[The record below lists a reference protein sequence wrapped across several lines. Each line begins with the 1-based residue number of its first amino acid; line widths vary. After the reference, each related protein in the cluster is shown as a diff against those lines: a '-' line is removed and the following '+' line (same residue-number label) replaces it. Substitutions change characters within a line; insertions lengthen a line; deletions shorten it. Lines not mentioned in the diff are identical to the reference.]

1 VTARLE
7 KARTAATPAPVQLFR
22 ETRQAAWAAARAA
35 FPPRPA
41 AADWLATRMGLE
53 PVVGLLGRAP
63 FAVEHPGSQ
72 RWRFRGARLAMT
84 WLADQPGG
92 AWQQRWLASGAESAG
107 RDWKRG
113 CARWLDDRGVHVGR
127 RLDLLSVGLILA
139 ASADIIRPSL
149 SWLAAPGVSPW
160 ALARTLEHGRD
171 PAGFARLRAAVGEA
185 GQITAGARHATI
197 GRAAVLVAAKGGTLA
212 DVTAGDFLELLDAER
227 EDRGRPRDYS
237 AVSWRLLQQAGAF
250 GPHAPAALAQLL
262 TIGQRSPAELIDR
275 YQLTCRPVRDLLVDY
290 LQERQ
295 PVLDHRSLDTLAQ
308 QLGRNFWA
316 DLEHHHPGISSVNLP
331 PEVAAGWKQ
340 RLRTKTTASR
350 RAGTGPQAP
359 RLTCRHT
366 LLAVRAFYLDLAC
379 WATED
384 PARWGPWAAPS
395 PVSKAD
401 VNSRKEDRRRKS
413 RMDTRTRERLPVLP
427 VLVRSAAEHHART
440 AEALA
445 AASRTP
451 PGGTF
456 TVGGEAFTRTA
467 ARKPGI
473 RIWAQDASGRRHD
486 LTWEEDHTF
495 WTWAIIEVL
504 RATGVRVEELLEL
517 TYHSLVQYRL
527 PSTGEL
533 VPLLQI
539 APSKTDAERLLV
551 ISPDLAEVLSA
562 IITRLQ
568 QPDGKIPLTGRYDGH
583 EHIWQPPAPL
593 LFQRR
598 GGTETR
604 QISTGTVRNML
615 NAALAR
621 AGLTGP
627 AGQPLI
633 FTPHDFRRMFITDA
647 ILAGLPPH
655 IAQVIAGHRDVN
667 VTLGYKAVYP
677 EEVIKNH
684 LAFLARRRAQRPTD
698 EYRTPTDDEW
708 QQFLGHFERRKVSA
722 GLCGRA
728 FATPCIHE
736 HACIR
741 CPMLWPDPTQR
752 PRLAEIRDNL
762 IARISEAEHQGWLGE
777 VEGLKISLAGA
788 DDKLT
793 QIDRRARRQ
802 PVDLGIPAIRTSRSP
817 RPCPDISPILS
828 PSC

>member
-7 KARTAATPAPVQLFR
+7 EARTAATPAPVQLFR

-41 AADWLATRMGLE
+41 AADWPATHMDQE
-53 PVVGLLGRAP
+53 SVVGLLSQEP

-92 AWQQRWLASGAESAG
+92 TWQQRWLASSAETAG
-107 RDWKRG
+107 RDWKRD
-113 CARWLDDRGVHVGR
+113 CARWLDDRGVHVGQ

-139 ASADIIRPSL
+139 ASADIIRPSP

-197 GRAAVLVAAKGGTLA
+197 GRAAVLVAAKGGALA

-227 EDRGRPRDYS
+227 HGHGRPRDYS
-237 AVSWRLLQQAGAF
+237 AVSWRLLRQAGAF
-250 GPHAPAALAQLL
+250 GPHAPGTLAQLL

-275 YQLTCRPVRDLLVDY
+275 YQLSCRPVRDLLVDY

-295 PVLDHRSLDTLAQ
+295 PALDHRSLDTLAQ

-316 DLEHHHPGISSVNLP
+316 DLEHHHPGVSSLNLP
-331 PEVAAGWKQ
+331 PEAAAAWKQ
-340 RLRTKTTASR
+340 RLRTKNPALR
-350 RAGTGPQAP
+350 RGDPAPQAP

-366 LLAVRAFYLDLAC
+366 LLAVRAFYLDLAY
-379 WATED
+379 WAAED

-401 VNSRKEDRRRKS
+401 VNTRKEDRRRKS
-413 RMDTRTRERLPVLP
+413 RMDARTRERLPVLP
-427 VLVRSAAEHHART
+427 VLVRSAAEHRART

-456 TVGGEAFTRTA
+456 TAGGEAFTRTA
-467 ARKPGI
+467 ASKPGI

-486 LTWEEDHTF
+486 LTWEEDHAF

-504 RATGVRVEELLEL
+504 RATGIRAEELLEL
-517 TYHSLVQYRL
+517 TRHSLVQYRL

-551 ISPDLAEVLSA
+551 VSPDLADVLSA

-568 QPDGKIPLTGRYDGH
+568 QPDGKIPLTDRYDGH
-583 EHIWQPPAPL
+583 EHLWQPPAPL

-615 NAALAR
+615 NAALDR
-621 AGLTGP
+621 AGLTDA
-627 AGQPLI
+627 AGQPLT

-655 IAQVIAGHRDVN
+655 IAQVIAGHRDIN

-684 LAFLARRRAQRPTD
+684 LAFLARRRAQRPTE

-722 GLCGRA
+722 GPCGRA

-741 CPMLWPDPTQR
+741 CPMLWPDPAQR
-752 PRLAEIRDNL
+752 PRLADIRDNL
-762 IARISEAEHQGWLGE
+762 TARIAEAEREGWLGE

-788 DDKLT
+788 NDKLA
-793 QIDRRARRQ
+793 QIDRRAHRQ
-802 PVDLGIPAIRTSRSP
+802 PADLGIPATRTTSSP
-817 RPCPDISPILS
+817 ATATQN
-828 PSC
+828 